1 MTKVPGTTA
10 PAAVPSPEVVEPH
23 PPSPRYERSPV
34 VLLHLVA
41 AGVVVLAGLLVAIL
55 VPDAVLGLESDV
67 LSLFSRLP
75 GRAERAV
82 IGLAQY
88 ITLLSLAVT
97 VVVLVAV
104 RGWRALLAAAVAS
117 LAAFGAMSLAD
128 AALDRATPPGFL
140 VAVSVPS
147 WITSS
152 AFPDSPWVAGGAAVA
167 TVLSA
172 YYGRRWGRVVWGTVG
187 VLAGF
192 RLITGADVPVDLVL
206 AFGIGSF
213 LAALTL
219 LALGT
224 PVRRSSAA
232 QVTIALA
239 RSGYPAAR
247 LGRAALDA
255 RGSCPWLVTTLDGTQ
270 LFVKVVGQDQRDAS
284 LLFRMYRF
292 LRLKNVGDER
302 PFSSLRRAV
311 EHEALVSL
319 KAHDIGVNTPHLRS
333 VATVE
338 PDGILLV
345 EDAIEVTSLDQS
357 QDALGD
363 PLLRSIWGQVAL
375 LRGDRIAHRDLR
387 CANLFVDGRDEPW
400 IIDFGF
406 SELAA
411 SDRLLQADVAE
422 LLAATTEEVGPTR
435 AVGAAVDV
443 LGPDAVGDCLPM
455 LQPLAFS
462 ALTRKALAKRKGLL
476 GELQNE
482 VRTRTGVS
490 EVAYEALRRI
500 RARTVLTLA
509 CCLLSLYVLI
519 PELAEVEGMPAQLR
533 NADWWWIAAAIAL
546 SFTSYI
552 GAGLSLMSASTIR
565 VAMQETYVVSLGG
578 SFVNRITPAGMGGL
592 GINIRFLQKTGNET
606 AAAVSAVG
614 VNGVLGVVVHM
625 SLTALFLLWAGRE
638 SNFHLPSVPKRPL
651 LIGLAILVVGVGA
664 VFLVPWCRRTVL
676 GPLTRILRQAWLG
689 IASIARRPSR
699 LVGMVCGG
707 LIVSLTSLVGLYA
720 GVQAFGGDLG
730 FAAVGA
736 SYLAGSAVGQAAPTP
751 GGLGAVEA
759 ALIAALV
766 AFGLNKEDAV
776 PAVLTFRLATFW
788 VPILPGWL
796 AFESLTRSGK
806 L

>member
-1 MTKVPGTTA
+1 
-10 PAAVPSPEVVEPH
+10 
-23 PPSPRYERSPV
+23 
-34 VLLHLVA
+34 
-41 AGVVVLAGLLVAIL
+41 
-55 VPDAVLGLESDV
+55 
-67 LSLFSRLP
+67 
-75 GRAERAV
+75 
-82 IGLAQY
+82 
-88 ITLLSLAVT
+88 
-97 VVVLVAV
+97 
-104 RGWRALLAAAVAS
+104 
-117 LAAFGAMSLAD
+117 
-128 AALDRATPPGFL
+128 
-140 VAVSVPS
+140 
-147 WITSS
+147 
-152 AFPDSPWVAGGAAVA
+152 VAGGAAVA
-167 TVLSA
+167 TVLGA
-172 YYGRRWGRVVWGTVG
+172 YYGRRWGRVAWGAVV

-192 RLITGADVPVDLVL
+192 RLTTGADVPVDLVL
-206 AFGIGSF
+206 AVGIGSF
-213 LAALTL
+213 LASLTL
-219 LALGT
+219 LALAT

-232 QVTIALA
+232 QVTVALA
-239 RSGYPAAR
+239 RSGYHAAR
-247 LGRAALDA
+247 LARATVDA
-255 RGSCPWLVTTLDGTQ
+255 RGSCPWLVATLDGTQ
-270 LFVKVVGQDQRDAS
+270 LFVKVAGQDQRDAS

-319 KAHDIGVNTPHLRS
+319 KARDIGVNTAHLRS

-345 EDAIEVTSLDQS
+345 EDALEGSSLDQS
-357 QDALGD
+357 QDALTD

-387 CANLFVDGRDEPW
+387 LSNLFVDARSQPW

-411 SDRLLQADVAE
+411 SDRLLQADVAQ
-422 LLAATTEEVGPTR
+422 LLAATTEVVGSTR
-435 AVGAAVDV
+435 AVAAAIDV
-443 LGPDAVGDCLPM
+443 LGPDVVGDCLPM

-462 ALTRKALAKRKGLL
+462 AATRKALAQRKGLL
-476 GELQNE
+476 GELEDE
-482 VRTRTGVS
+482 VRGRAGVS
-490 EVAYEALRRI
+490 EVAYEPLRRV

-519 PELAEVEGMPAQLR
+519 PQLAEVEGMPAQLR
-533 NADWWWIAAAIAL
+533 HADWWWIVAAIGL

-552 GAGLSLMSASTIR
+552 GAGLSLLSASSIR
-565 VAMQETYVVSLGG
+565 VAMRETYVVSLAG

-592 GINIRFLQKTGNET
+592 GVNIRFLQKTGDET
-606 AAAVSAVG
+606 ASAVSAVG
-614 VNGVLGVVVHM
+614 VNGVLGVVVHL
-625 SLTALFLLWAGRE
+625 SLTAPFLLWAGRE
-638 SNFHLPSVPKRPL
+638 SNFRLPSVPRRPL
-651 LIGLAILVVGVGA
+651 FIILAVLVVGVGA
-664 VFLVPWCRRTVL
+664 VFVVPWCRRTVL
-676 GPLTRILRQAWLG
+676 VPLVRIMGQAWLG
-689 IASIARRPSR
+689 ITSIARRPSR

-720 GVQAFGGDLG
+720 GVRAFGGDIG

>member
-1 MTKVPGTTA
+1 
-10 PAAVPSPEVVEPH
+10 
-23 PPSPRYERSPV
+23 
-34 VLLHLVA
+34 LVA
-41 AGVVVLAGLLVAIL
+41 AGVVVCTGLLAAIV
-55 VPDAVLGLESDV
+55 VPDAVLGFESDV
-67 LSLFSRLP
+67 LSLFNRLP
-75 GRAERAV
+75 GNVERAV
-82 IGLAQY
+82 VGLAQY
-88 ITLLSLAVT
+88 VTLLSVVVT

-104 RGWRALLAAAVAS
+104 RGRRALVAATVAS
-117 LAAFGAMSLAD
+117 LAAFGAMSLVD
-128 AALDRATPPGFL
+128 AALDRGKPPDFL
-140 VAVSVPS
+140 ASVSVPS
-147 WITSS
+147 WITNS

-172 YYGRRWGRVVWGTVG
+172 YYGRRWGRVAWGAVG
-187 VLAGF
+187 VLVGF

-206 AFGIGSF
+206 AVGIGSF
-213 LAALTL
+213 VASLTL
-219 LALGT
+219 LVLAT

-232 QVTIALA
+232 QVAVALD
-239 RSGYPAAR
+239 RSGYAAAR
-247 LGRAALDA
+247 LARAAVDA
-255 RGSCPWLVTTLDGTQ
+255 RGSCPWLVTTVDGTQ
-270 LFVKVVGQDQRDAS
+270 LFVKVVGQDERDAS

-319 KAHDIGVNTPHLRS
+319 KARDIGVNTPHLRS

-345 EDAIEVTSLDQS
+345 EDALEGSSLDES
-357 QDALGD
+357 RDAIGD
-363 PLLRSIWGQVAL
+363 PLLRAIWDQVAL

-387 CANLFVDGRDEPW
+387 RANLFVDARGEPW

-411 SDRLLQADVAE
+411 SDRLLQADVAQ
-422 LLAATTEEVGPTR
+422 LLAGTTEAVGPTR
-435 AVGAAVDV
+435 AVAAAIDV
-443 LGPDAVGDCLPM
+443 LGPEAVGDCLPM
-455 LQPLAFS
+455 LQPLAFP
-462 ALTRKALAKRKGLL
+462 AVTRKALAKRKGLL
-476 GELQNE
+476 GELQGE
-482 VRTRTGVS
+482 VRARTGASDVAYEPIRRIRTRT
-490 EVAYEALRRI
+490 A
-500 RARTVLTLA
+500 LTLA

-533 NADWWWIAAAIAL
+533 DADWWWIAAAMVL
-546 SFTSYI
+546 SFASHI
-552 GAGLSLMSASTIR
+552 GAGLSLLSASSIR
-565 VAMQETYVVSLGG
+565 VSLQETYVVSLGG

-592 GINIRFLQKTGNET
+592 GINIRFLQKTGNQT

-625 SLTALFLLWAGRE
+625 SLTALFLLWAGKE
-638 SNFHLPSVPKRPL
+638 SNFHLPSVPKKPL
-651 LIGLAILVVGVGA
+651 LIVLAILVLGVGA
-664 VFLVPWCRRTVL
+664 VLVVPWCRRTVL
-676 GPLTRILRQAWLG
+676 APLTRMMRQAWLG

-707 LIVSLTSLVGLYA
+707 LIVSLTSLLGLYA
-720 GVQAFGGDLG
+720 GVRAFGGDIG

-759 ALIAALV
+759 SLIAALV
-766 AFGLNKEDAV
+766 AFGLDKEDAV

>member
-1 MTKVPGTTA
+1 M
-10 PAAVPSPEVVEPH
+10 
-23 PPSPRYERSPV
+23 
-34 VLLHLVA
+34 
-41 AGVVVLAGLLVAIL
+41 
-55 VPDAVLGLESDV
+55 LG
-67 LSLFSRLP
+67 
-75 GRAERAV
+75 
-82 IGLAQY
+82 
-88 ITLLSLAVT
+88 
-97 VVVLVAV
+97 
-104 RGWRALLAAAVAS
+104 
-117 LAAFGAMSLAD
+117 
-128 AALDRATPPGFL
+128 
-140 VAVSVPS
+140 
-147 WITSS
+147 
-152 AFPDSPWVAGGAAVA
+152 
-167 TVLSA
+167 A
-172 YYGRRWGRVVWGTVG
+172 YYGRRWGRVAWGAVG

-206 AFGIGSF
+206 AVGIGSF
-213 LAALTL
+213 VASLTL
-219 LALGT
+219 LMLGT

-232 QVTIALA
+232 QVTVALA
-239 RSGYPAAR
+239 RSGYAAAR
-247 LGRAALDA
+247 LAHATVDA
-255 RGSCPWLVTTLDGTQ
+255 RGSCPWLVTTLDGTR

-319 KAHDIGVNTPHLRS
+319 KAHDIGVHTPHLRS

-345 EDAIEVTSLDQS
+345 EDALEGSSLDGA
-357 QDALGD
+357 QDAVGD
-363 PLLRSIWGQVAL
+363 PLLRAIWGQVAV
-375 LRGDRIAHRDLR
+375 LRSDRIAHRDLR
-387 CANLFVDGRDEPW
+387 CANLFVDTRGEPW

-411 SDRLLQADVAE
+411 SDRLLQADVAQ
-422 LLAATTEEVGPTR
+422 LLAATTEAVGATR
-435 AVGAAVDV
+435 AVAAAIDV
-443 LGPDAVGDCLPM
+443 LGPDAVGACLPM
-455 LQPLAFS
+455 LQPLAFP
-462 ALTRKALAKRKGLL
+462 AVTRKALAERKGLL
-476 GELQNE
+476 NELQVE
-482 VRTRTGVS
+482 VQARTGVTD
-490 EVAYEALRRI
+490 VAYEPLRRI

-509 CCLLSLYVLI
+509 CCLLSIYVLV

-533 NADWWWIAAAIAL
+533 NADGWWIAAAIVL
-546 SFTSYI
+546 SFASYI
-552 GAGLSLMSASTIR
+552 GAGLSLVAASSIR
-565 VAMQETYVVSLGG
+565 VRLQETYVVSLAG

-606 AAAVSAVG
+606 AGAVSAVG

-625 SLTALFLLWAGRE
+625 SLTALFLLWAGKE
-638 SNFHLPSVPKRPL
+638 SNFHLPSVPKTPL
-651 LIGLAILVVGVGA
+651 LIVLTILFVGVGA
-664 VFLVPWCRRTVL
+664 MFVVPWCRRTVL
-676 GPLTRILRQAWLG
+676 APLKRILRQAWTG

-720 GVQAFGGDLG
+720 GVRAFGGDIG
-730 FAAVGA
+730 FAAIGA

-788 VPILPGWL
+788 LPILPGWL
-796 AFESLTRSGK
+796 AFESLTRSGN